1 MLNDSTRLGLG
12 RLQLLPEIDAMRSH
26 CSEDVPLHTL
36 FQKVGQRSP
45 FPFGLKRVS
54 LSRCACL
61 VVELI
66 QRDR

>member
-12 RLQLLPEIDAMRSH
+12 RLQLLPEIGAMRSH
-26 CSEDVPLHTL
+26 CSGGGPPHTL
-36 FQKVGQRSP
+36 FQKVWQRSL
-45 FPFGLKRVS
+45 FPFGLNRVS
-54 LSRCACL
+54 LSHCACL